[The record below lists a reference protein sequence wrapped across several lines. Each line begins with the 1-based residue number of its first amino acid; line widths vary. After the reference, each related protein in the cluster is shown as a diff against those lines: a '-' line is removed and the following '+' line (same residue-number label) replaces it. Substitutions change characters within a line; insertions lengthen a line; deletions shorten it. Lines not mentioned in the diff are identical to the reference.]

1 MSPKLV
7 YSPFPPLVM
16 FMYYIVNMY
25 CSQTNRERLH
35 VMQQNNPR
43 YWECGDVFACSLL
56 HSYMDLHVYI
66 ELDLRVH
73 VQHVYNVCAIILRNH
88 ILQTAIEQAEKGD
101 FSEVITTHV
110 HVYTYLY
117 SIIVMIVHVHVI
129 FYTYNYVLYMYM

>member
-1 MSPKLV
+1 MLTP
-7 YSPFPPLVM
+7 
-16 FMYYIVNMY
+16 
-25 CSQTNRERLH
+25 
-35 VMQQNNPR
+35 
-43 YWECGDVFACSLL
+43 ALL
-56 HSYMDLHVYI
+56 HSYM
-66 ELDLRVH
+66 DLRVH
-73 VQHVYNVCAIILRNH
+73 VQHVCNVCAINRFILRNH